1 MCVSKP
7 ASLMLFIRLKGEH
20 EMSENLVNILLS
32 GVGGQGI
39 LFASNLICDVML
51 SKGYDVKK
59 NEIHGMSQRG
69 GSVTSHI
76 RYGEKIYSPVIP
88 EGEADFLV
96 GFELLEGYRY
106 LYMLKDN
113 GLFIYN
119 DYSIVP
125 GSMLLGKKSLYP
137 EDLYERIEK
146 SRVKKKTVRAEDL
159 AKKLGSIQVVNVILM
174 GVLAGQIESNNGSRQ
189 IIRDDWYKAIEKR
202 AKPKYTGINK
212 EAFTAGFEISKL

>member
-1 MCVSKP
+1 
-7 ASLMLFIRLKGEH
+7 
-20 EMSENLVNILLS
+20 MSEKTVNILLS

-76 RYGEKIYSPVIP
+76 RYGKKIYSPVIP
-88 EGEADFLV
+88 KGEADFLV

-106 LYMLKDN
+106 LYMLKN
-113 GLFIYN
+113 SGLFIYN

-137 EDLYERIEK
+137 DDLYERIEK
-146 SRVKKKTVRAEDL
+146 SPLRKKAVSAEDL
-159 AKKLGSIQVVNVILM
+159 AKKIGNIQVANVILM
-174 GVLAGQIESNNGSRQ
+174 GVLAGHIKDSAP
-189 IIRDDWYKAIEKR
+189 DDWYKAIEKR
-202 AKPKYTGINK
+202 AKAKYRNINR
-212 EAFTAGFEISKL
+212 EAFTKGLEISRR

>member
-1 MCVSKP
+1 MAKNV
-7 ASLMLFIRLKGEH
+7 M
-20 EMSENLVNILLS
+20 NILLS

-51 SKGYDVKK
+51 LKGYDVKK

-76 RYGEKIYSPVIP
+76 RYGETVFSPVIP
-88 EGEADFLV
+88 EGDADFLV

-106 LYMLKDN
+106 MYMLKIS

-137 EDLYERIEK
+137 ENLHERIENSK
-146 SRVKKKTVRAEDL
+146 VEKKAVKADDL
-159 AKKLGSIQVVNVILM
+159 AKELGNAQVVNVILI
-174 GVLAGQIESNNGSRQ
+174 GVLARKIGFKEIT
-189 IIRDDWYKAIEKR
+189 RDDWYKAIEKR
-202 AKPKYTGINK
+202 AKPKYININK
-212 EAFTAGFEISKL
+212 EAFTAGFEI

>member
-1 MCVSKP
+1 MLKP
-7 ASLMLFIRLKGEH
+7 AGLMQSTKLKGELKMP
-20 EMSENLVNILLS
+20 EKPTNIMLS

-76 RYGEKIYSPVIP
+76 RYGETVYSPVIP
-88 EGEADFLV
+88 EGEADFLI

-106 LYMLKDN
+106 LYMVKK
-113 GLFIYN
+113 GGSFIYN

-137 EDLYERIEK
+137 EDLHERIEK
-146 SRVKKKTVRAEDL
+146 YGIKKTPVKAENM
-159 AKKLGSIQVVNVILM
+159 AKKLGNSQVVNVILI
-174 GVLAGQIESNNGSRQ
+174 GVLAKQLGFKETTVN
-189 IIRDDWYKAIEKR
+189 DWYNTIEKR
-202 AKPKYTGINK
+202 TKSKYVDINRK
-212 EAFTAGFEISKL
+212 AFSLGLEVGLEN